1 MKIKVPQIPA
11 LPGCTPLGLPIP
23 ASAPDPIPAETVARR
38 PPAHDPCEA
47 DKQEQEDRWL

>member
-1 MKIKVPQIPA
+1 MATKQQ
-11 LPGCTPLGLPIP
+11 LPIP
-23 ASAPDPIPAETVARR
+23 NYLNDSWMDIPASEPDPIPAETVARR